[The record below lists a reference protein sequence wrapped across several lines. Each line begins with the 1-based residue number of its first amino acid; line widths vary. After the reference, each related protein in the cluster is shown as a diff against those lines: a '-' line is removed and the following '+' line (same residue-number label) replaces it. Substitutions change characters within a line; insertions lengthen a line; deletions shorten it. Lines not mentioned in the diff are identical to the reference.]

1 MGEELALTAVNP
13 VSDLTE
19 EQKRM
24 ILGAGASAHFELAKR
39 NFWDF
44 LDFVKILE
52 PQPGRGTISFERWP
66 HLVDVCHILEEQKL
80 LVWLKSRQTGAS
92 WMLAAYGLWMA
103 MYKQG
108 SVVLLLSQGEDEA
121 KKLLAK
127 CRFIYENLDP
137 AMQAPLGT
145 DSRQELYFPET
156 GSSISALPSTEKAG
170 RSSTASLVIMDEAD
184 FHEHLDSN
192 YAAVKPTIDDVGG
205 QLVLVSTSN
214 AMRMNTLFK
223 STYKESPYNG
233 FTRVFYGWNV
243 RPDRDNAWYEARR
256 AEYADK
262 SLFEKEYPANDE
274 EALAPPRTI
283 AAFDHDILKL
293 MQEDVRTAVITMPAG
308 AVTANIYQDFHPG
321 KTYSAASDTSRG
333 TGQDDA
339 ITVVVDTKTGY
350 VVADIQNNLIPPD
363 QLAIASM
370 ALLARYHN
378 PIWAIEDNDAGILTI
393 ATAQAAR
400 YPSLYYRESEKA
412 GWHTD
417 ERNRWLLWGELIEAV
432 NARLVTVPSE
442 NGLAQ
447 FYSVIRNP
455 EKEGRIEGA
464 RGAHDDYPMAVGI
477 AWQMRRYARPMGRP
491 MRNPMEDSWGDI
503 MRRSSLA
510 KGRW

>member
-1 MGEELALTAVNP
+1 VGEESTLTILDPIAG
-13 VSDLTE
+13 LTE
-19 EQKRM
+19 EQRLL
-24 ILGAGASAHFELAKR
+24 ILGAGAHAQAELAKR
-39 NFWDF
+39 SFWHF
-44 LDFVKILE
+44 LDFVRILE

-66 HLVDVCHILEEQKL
+66 HLEEVCDILDNKKL

-92 WMLAAYGLWMA
+92 WMLAAYSLWMA

-127 CRFIYENLDP
+127 CRFIYENLEAD
-137 AMQAPLGT
+137 MQATLGT

-223 STYKESPYNG
+223 STYKESPNNG

-262 SLFEKEYPANDE
+262 SLFEKEYPASDE

-293 MQEDVRTAVITMPAG
+293 MQEDVRKPVMVLPVG
-308 AVTANIYQDFHPG
+308 VVMANIYQDFHPG
-321 KTYSAASDTSRG
+321 KMYTAASDTSRG

-339 ITVVVDTKTGY
+339 ITVILDTKTGY

-363 QLAIASM
+363 QLAVASM
-370 ALLARYHN
+370 ALLTRYHN

-432 NARLVTVPSE
+432 NARLVTVPSDD
-442 NGLAQ
+442 GLAQ

-455 EKEGRIEGA
+455 EKDGRIEGA

-477 AWQMRRYARPMGRP
+477 AWQMRRYARPMGRGP
-491 MRNPMEDSWGDI
+491 LKGVDDSWGNI

-510 KGRW
+510 RSRW

>member
-1 MGEELALTAVNP
+1 VGERYTLTILDPIAG
-13 VSDLTE
+13 LTE
-19 EQKRM
+19 EQRTL
-24 ILGAGASAHFELAKR
+24 ILGAGAHAQAELAKR
-39 NFWDF
+39 SFWHF

-66 HLVDVCHILEEQKL
+66 HLEEVCDILDNKKL

-92 WMLAAYGLWMA
+92 WMLAAYGLWMS
-103 MYKQG
+103 MYKDG
-108 SVVLLLSQGEDEA
+108 AVVLLLSQGEDEA

-137 AMQAPLGT
+137 DMRPPLGI

-223 STYKESPYNG
+223 STYKESPNNG

-256 AEYADK
+256 AEYSDK

-283 AAFDHDILKL
+283 AAFDHDVLKL
-293 MQEDVRTAVITMPAG
+293 MQQDVREPVIHLPVGT
-308 AVTANIYQDFHPG
+308 VTANIYQDFHPG
-321 KTYSAASDTSRG
+321 KRYAAASDTARG
-333 TGQDDA
+333 TGQDYA
-339 ITVVVDTKTGY
+339 ITVVLDAGTGY
-350 VVADIQNNLIPPD
+350 VVADIQSNLIPPD

-370 ALLARYHN
+370 TLLARYHN
-378 PIWAIEDNDAGILTI
+378 PIWSIEDNDAGVLTV
-393 ATAQAAR
+393 ASAQAAR
-400 YPSLYYRESEKA
+400 YPSLYYRESEKP

-432 NARLVTVPSE
+432 NARLITIPSDD
-442 NGLAQ
+442 GLAQ

-455 EKEGRIEGA
+455 EKDGRIEAA

-477 AWQMRRYARPMGRP
+477 AWQMRRYAKPMGRAP
-491 MRNPMEDSWGDI
+491 TKGMDDSWGNI
-503 MRRSSLA
+503 MRRSSLSRS
-510 KGRW
+510 RW

>member
-1 MGEELALTAVNP
+1 MGEGYTLTILDPIAGL
-13 VSDLTE
+13 SE
-19 EQKRM
+19 EQRTL
-24 ILGAGASAHFELAKR
+24 ILGAGAHAQAELAKR
-39 NFWDF
+39 DFWHF

-66 HLVDVCHILEEQKL
+66 HLTEVCRILETKKL

-92 WMLAAYGLWMA
+92 WMLAAYALWMA

-127 CRFIYENLDP
+127 CRFVYENLDP
-137 AMQAPLGT
+137 HMQATLGT
-145 DSRQELYFPET
+145 DSRQELYFPDT

-223 STYKESPYNG
+223 STYKEVPYNG

-262 SLFEKEYPANDE
+262 SLFEKEYPASDE

-283 AAFDHDILKL
+283 AAFDHDTLKL
-293 MQEDVRTAVITMPAG
+293 MQEDVRTPVINMPTG
-308 AVTANIYQDFHPG
+308 TVVANIYQDFHPG
-321 KTYSAASDTSRG
+321 KTYAAASDTSRG

-339 ITVVVDTKTGY
+339 ITVVLDTKTGY

-370 ALLARYHN
+370 ALLARYHH

-393 ATAQAAR
+393 AAAQAAR

-432 NARLVTVPSE
+432 NSRLITVPSQA
-442 NGLAQ
+442 GLSQ

-455 EKEGRIEGA
+455 EKDGRIEGA

-491 MRNPMEDSWGDI
+491 VRSNMDDSWGSI

-510 KGRW
+510 RSRW

>member
-1 MGEELALTAVNP
+1 MTTAN
-13 VSDLTE
+13 SISGLTE
-19 EQKRM
+19 EQKAL
-24 ILGAGASAHFELAKR
+24 ILGAGASAQVELGKR
-39 NFWDF
+39 SFWHF

-66 HLVDVCHILEEQKL
+66 HLSEVCDILDEKKL

-108 SVVLLLSQGEDEA
+108 AVVLLLSQGEDEA

-137 AMQAPLGT
+137 EMRVALGI

-214 AMRMNTLFK
+214 ALRMNTLFK

-262 SLFEKEYPANDE
+262 SLFEKEYPASDE

-283 AAFDHDILKL
+283 AAFDHDTLKL
-293 MQEDVRTAVITMPAG
+293 MQEDVRKPVMVLPAG
-308 AVTANIYQDFHPG
+308 VVTANIYQDFHPG
-321 KTYSAASDTSRG
+321 KMYTAASDTSRG
-333 TGQDDA
+333 TGNDDA
-339 ITVVVDTKTGY
+339 ITVILDTKTGY

-363 QLAIASM
+363 QLALASM
-370 ALLARYHN
+370 ALLSRYHN
-378 PIWAIEDNDAGILTI
+378 PVWAIEDNDAGILTI
-393 ATAQAAR
+393 ASAQAAR
-400 YPSLYYRESEKA
+400 YPSLYYRESEKP

-442 NGLAQ
+442 DGLAQ

-455 EKEGRIEGA
+455 EKDGRIEGA
-464 RGAHDDYPMAVGI
+464 TGAHDDYPMAVGI
-477 AWQMRRYARPMGRP
+477 AWQMRRYARPVGRGP
-491 MRNPMEDSWGDI
+491 LKGIDDSWGNI
-503 MRRSSLA
+503 MRRSSLSRS
-510 KGRW
+510 RW

>member
-1 MGEELALTAVNP
+1 MGEGYTLTILDPIAG
-13 VSDLTE
+13 LTE
-19 EQKRM
+19 EQRAL
-24 ILGAGASAHFELAKR
+24 ILGAGAHAQAELAKR
-39 NFWDF
+39 SFWHF

-66 HLVDVCHILEEQKL
+66 HLEEVCDILDNKKL

-92 WMLAAYGLWMA
+92 WMLAAYGLWMS

-127 CRFIYENLDP
+127 CRFIYENLDTD
-137 AMQAPLGT
+137 MQAPLGT

-223 STYKESPYNG
+223 STYKESPNNG

-243 RPDRDNAWYEARR
+243 RPDRDNAWYDARR

-262 SLFEKEYPANDE
+262 SLFEKEYPASDE

-293 MQEDVRTAVITMPAG
+293 MQEDVRKAVIVLPVG
-308 AVTANIYQDFHPG
+308 VVTANIYQDFHPG
-321 KTYSAASDTSRG
+321 KMYTAASDTSRG

-339 ITVVVDTKTGY
+339 ITVILDTKTGY

-363 QLAIASM
+363 QLAVASM
-370 ALLARYHN
+370 ALLTRYHN
-378 PIWAIEDNDAGILTI
+378 PVWAIEDNDAGILTI

-400 YPSLYYRESEKA
+400 YPSLYYRESEKP

-442 NGLAQ
+442 DGLSQ

-455 EKEGRIEGA
+455 EKDGRIEGA

-477 AWQMRRYARPMGRP
+477 AWQMRRYARPVGRGP
-491 MRNPMEDSWGDI
+491 LKGMDDSWGNI

-510 KGRW
+510 RSRW

>member
-1 MGEELALTAVNP
+1 MGEGYTLTILDPIAG
-13 VSDLTE
+13 LTE
-19 EQKRM
+19 EQRTL
-24 ILGAGASAHFELAKR
+24 ILGAGAHAQAELAKR
-39 NFWDF
+39 SFWHF

-66 HLVDVCHILEEQKL
+66 HLEEVCDILDNKKL

-92 WMLAAYGLWMA
+92 WMLAAYGLWMS

-127 CRFIYENLDP
+127 CRFIYENLD
-137 AMQAPLGT
+137 ADMQAPLGT

-223 STYKESPYNG
+223 STYKESPNNG

-243 RPDRDNAWYEARR
+243 RPDRDNAWYESRR

-283 AAFDHDILKL
+283 AAFDHDTLKL
-293 MQEDVRTAVITMPAG
+293 MQEDVRKPVIVLPVG

-321 KTYSAASDTSRG
+321 KMYTAASDTSRG

-339 ITVVVDTKTGY
+339 ITVILDTKTGY

-363 QLAIASM
+363 QLAVASM
-370 ALLARYHN
+370 ALLSRYHN
-378 PIWAIEDNDAGILTI
+378 PVWAIEDNDAGILTI

-400 YPSLYYRESEKA
+400 YPSLYYRESEKP

-432 NARLVTVPSE
+432 NARLVTVPSDD
-442 NGLAQ
+442 GLAQ

-455 EKEGRIEGA
+455 EKDGRIEGA

-477 AWQMRRYARPMGRP
+477 AWQMRRYARPVGRGP
-491 MRNPMEDSWGDI
+491 LKGMDDSWGNI

-510 KGRW
+510 RSRW

>member
-1 MGEELALTAVNP
+1 VGERYTLTILDPIAG
-13 VSDLTE
+13 LTE
-19 EQKRM
+19 EQRTL
-24 ILGAGASAHFELAKR
+24 ILGAGAHAQAELAKR
-39 NFWDF
+39 DFWHF

-52 PQPGRGTISFERWP
+52 PQPGRGTIAFERWP
-66 HLVDVCHILEEQKL
+66 HLSEVCRILEDKKL

-103 MYKQG
+103 MYKHG
-108 SVVLLLSQGEDEA
+108 AVVLLLSQGEDEA

-127 CRFIYENLDP
+127 CRFVYENLEPDMRP
-137 AMQAPLGT
+137 TLGI
-145 DSRQELYFPET
+145 DSRQELYFPDT

-223 STYKESPYNG
+223 STYKEVPYNG

-262 SLFEKEYPANDE
+262 SLFEKEYPASDE

-283 AAFDHDILKL
+283 AAFDHDTLKL
-293 MQEDVRTAVITMPAG
+293 MQEDVRTPVINMPTG
-308 AVTANIYQDFHPG
+308 TVVANIYQDFHPG
-321 KTYSAASDTSRG
+321 KTYAAASDTSRG

-339 ITVVVDTKTGY
+339 ITVVLDTKTGY

-370 ALLARYHN
+370 ALLARYHH

-393 ATAQAAR
+393 ASAQAAR

-432 NARLVTVPSE
+432 NSRLITVPSQA
-442 NGLAQ
+442 GLSQ

-491 MRNPMEDSWGDI
+491 VRSNMDDSWGSI
-503 MRRSSLA
+503 MKRSSLA
-510 KGRW
+510 RSRW

>member
-1 MGEELALTAVNP
+1 MTTAN
-13 VSDLTE
+13 SISGLTE
-19 EQKRM
+19 EQKVL
-24 ILGAGASAHFELAKR
+24 ILGAGASAQVELGKR
-39 NFWDF
+39 SFWHF

-66 HLVDVCHILEEQKL
+66 HLSEVCDILDEKKL

-108 SVVLLLSQGEDEA
+108 AVVLLLSQGEDEA

-137 AMQAPLGT
+137 EMRVALGI

-214 AMRMNTLFK
+214 ALRMNTLFK

-256 AEYADK
+256 LEYADK
-262 SLFEKEYPANDE
+262 SLFEKEYPASDE

-283 AAFDHDILKL
+283 AAFDHDTLKL
-293 MQEDVRTAVITMPAG
+293 MQEDVRKPVMVLPAG
-308 AVTANIYQDFHPG
+308 VVTANIYQDFHPG
-321 KTYSAASDTSRG
+321 KMYTAASDTSRG
-333 TGQDDA
+333 TGNDDA
-339 ITVVVDTKTGY
+339 ITVILDTKTGY

-363 QLAIASM
+363 QLALASM
-370 ALLARYHN
+370 ALLSRYHN
-378 PIWAIEDNDAGILTI
+378 PVWAIEDNDAGILTI
-393 ATAQAAR
+393 ASAQAAR
-400 YPSLYYRESEKA
+400 YPSLYYRESEKP

-442 NGLAQ
+442 DGLAQ

-455 EKEGRIEGA
+455 EKDGRIEGA
-464 RGAHDDYPMAVGI
+464 TGAHDDYPMAVGI
-477 AWQMRRYARPMGRP
+477 AWQMRRYARPVGRGP
-491 MRNPMEDSWGDI
+491 LKGIDDSWGNI
-503 MRRSSLA
+503 MRRSSLSRS
-510 KGRW
+510 RW

>member
-1 MGEELALTAVNP
+1 MGERFALTIADP
-13 VSDLTE
+13 ISGLSE
-19 EQKRM
+19 EQKAL
-24 ILGAGASAHFELAKR
+24 ILGAGASAQAELAKR
-39 NFWDF
+39 DFWHF

-66 HLVDVCHILEEQKL
+66 HLSEVCRILEDKKL

-103 MYKQG
+103 MFKQG
-108 SVVLLLSQGEDEA
+108 AVVLLLSQGEDEA

-127 CRFIYENLDP
+127 CRFIYENLEPD
-137 AMQAPLGT
+137 MRSEVGT
-145 DSRQELYFPET
+145 DSRQEMYFPTT
-156 GSSISALPSTEKAG
+156 GSSINALPSTEKAG

-214 AMRMNTLFK
+214 ATRMNTLFK
-223 STYKESPYNG
+223 VTYKESPNNG

-243 RPDRDNAWYEARR
+243 RPDRDNAWYNARR

-262 SLFEKEYPANDE
+262 SLFEKEYPASDE

-293 MQEDVRTAVITMPAG
+293 MQEDTRSPVMTLPVG
-308 AVTANIYQDFHPG
+308 SVTASIYQDFHAG
-321 KTYSAASDTSRG
+321 KTYAAASDTSRG
-333 TGQDDA
+333 TGKDDA

-363 QLAIASM
+363 QLAVASM

-400 YPSLYYRESEKA
+400 YPTLYYRENEKP

-432 NARLVTVPSE
+432 NSRLITVPSDD
-442 NGLAQ
+442 GLSQ

-455 EKEGRIEGA
+455 EKDGRIEA
-464 RGAHDDYPMAVGI
+464 ASGAHDDYPMAVGI
-477 AWQMRRYARPMGRP
+477 AWQMRRFARPIGRIP
-491 MRNPMEDSWGDI
+491 RETDDSWGSI

>member
-1 MGEELALTAVNP
+1 MTTAN
-13 VSDLTE
+13 SISGLTE
-19 EQKRM
+19 EQKAL
-24 ILGAGASAHFELAKR
+24 ILGAGASAQVELGKR
-39 NFWDF
+39 SFWHF

-66 HLVDVCHILEEQKL
+66 HLSEVCDILDEKKL

-108 SVVLLLSQGEDEA
+108 AVVLLLSQGEDEA

-137 AMQAPLGT
+137 EMRVALGI

-214 AMRMNTLFK
+214 ALRMNTLFK

-283 AAFDHDILKL
+283 AAFDHDTLKL
-293 MQEDVRTAVITMPAG
+293 MQEDVRKPVMVLPAG
-308 AVTANIYQDFHPG
+308 VVTANIYQDFHPG
-321 KTYSAASDTSRG
+321 KMYTAASDTSRG
-333 TGQDDA
+333 TGNDDA
-339 ITVVVDTKTGY
+339 ITVILDTKTGY

-363 QLAIASM
+363 QLALASM
-370 ALLARYHN
+370 ALLSRYHN
-378 PIWAIEDNDAGILTI
+378 PVWAIEDNDAGILTI
-393 ATAQAAR
+393 ASAQAAR
-400 YPSLYYRESEKA
+400 YPSLYYRESEKP

-442 NGLAQ
+442 DGLAQ

-455 EKEGRIEGA
+455 EKDGRIEGA
-464 RGAHDDYPMAVGI
+464 TGAHDDYPMAVGI
-477 AWQMRRYARPMGRP
+477 AWQMRRYARPVGRGP
-491 MRNPMEDSWGDI
+491 LKGIDDSWGNI
-503 MRRSSLA
+503 MRRSSLSRS
-510 KGRW
+510 RW